1 MTHDDTIL
9 MGLQEFCFEY
19 LSERFQFVIE
29 IKIVRC
35 VGLTDDLH
43 GMVRIEWLGLLA
55 YRLSGKTTSLLPDC
69 C

>member
-1 MTHDDTIL
+1 MNHADTMLI
-9 MGLQEFCFEY
+9 GLQEFCFEY
-19 LSERFQFVIE
+19 LGKRFQFVIK

-35 VGLTDDLH
+35 VGLH